1 MKKLGETVVDGE
13 PALDVG
19 TEEEFDRALS
29 SGVWVM
35 APTTAGAES
44 WLPWDEDNTDL
55 LEEELVASDP
65 DPTQEDASDQPGWL
79 IRRLWSW
86 VRGLAPAL
94 NESVITD
101 SITVL

>member
-35 APTTAGAES
+35 APPTAGAES

-55 LEEELVASDP
+55 LEEVLVASDP
-65 DPTQEDASDQPGWL
+65 DATQEDASDQPGWL

-86 VRGLAPAL
+86 VQGLAPAL